1 MKSTKKNR
9 KQEIPEDGEGPFE
22 EEKEKKI
29 VKKSRI
35 ICQSSEHKSLPDD
48 PWQFVFHKDLS
59 TRKVLVGPK
68 AKTKIKAKQITSQ
81 KKFSKIS
88 SAITVPH
95 TPLQRR
101 KATRINLAK
110 ETVFQVIKSTLKDYN
125 SIEFLTQ
132 SHAQE

>member
-1 MKSTKKNR
+1 MKSTKKSR
-9 KQEIPEDGEGPFE
+9 KPELPEDGEAPSG
-22 EEKEKKI
+22 EEKEKII
-29 VKKSRI
+29 VKKTRI
-35 ICQSSEHKSLPDD
+35 ISQSSEHKVLPED
-48 PWQFVFHKDLS
+48 PWQFVFHKNLS
-59 TRKVLVGPK
+59 TRKVLTGPK
-68 AKTKIKAKQITSQ
+68 MKTKIKAKQITSQ

-88 SAITVPH
+88 NAIVVPH

-110 ETVFQVIKSTLKDYN
+110 ETVFQIIKSTLKDYN

>member
-1 MKSTKKNR
+1 MKSTKKSR
-9 KQEIPEDGEGPFE
+9 KPDLPEDEGKAFE
-22 EEKEKKI
+22 EENEKKN
-29 VKKSRI
+29 VKKTRI
-35 ICQSSEHKSLPDD
+35 ICQSSEHKLLPDD

-59 TRKVLVGPK
+59 VRKVLTGPK

-81 KKFSKIS
+81 KKFSKIP
-88 SAITVPH
+88 SAIIVPH
-95 TPLQRR
+95 TPLQQR

-110 ETVFQVIKSTLKDYN
+110 ETVFEVIKSTLKNYN